1 MRLGIL
7 ISGRGSNMVAIA
19 RTCEV
24 ASYPAQIA
32 IVISNRPEAA
42 GLARAAEIGLKT
54 AVVDHND
61 YETREDFETVLV
73 QLLRAERV
81 ELVCLAGFMRLLT
94 PQFIAAFPQQILNV
108 HPSLLPAFPGL
119 DAQQQAF
126 EYGVRYSGC
135 TVHLVNAELDAGPIV
150 CQSVV
155 AIEAGDTENVLS
167 ARILEQEHR
176 LYREA
181 IRLFAENRVSIV
193 GRRVEIRP
201 TRSVLDGAR

>member
-19 RTCEV
+19 KACEA

-32 IVISNRPEAA
+32 IVISNRPAAA
-42 GLARAAEIGLKT
+42 GLARAAELGLKT
-54 AVVDHND
+54 AIVDHND
-61 YETREDFETVLV
+61 YENREDFETVLV
-73 QLLRAERV
+73 RLLGSERV
-81 ELVCLAGFMRLLT
+81 ELVCLAGFMRFLT
-94 PQFIAAFPQQILNV
+94 PRFIAAFPEHILNV

-126 EYGVRYSGC
+126 EYGVRHSGC

-150 CQSVV
+150 CQRVV
-155 AIEAGDTENVLS
+155 AIEPGDTENVLG

-176 LYREA
+176 LYPEA
-181 IRLFAENRVSIV
+181 IRLFAEKRVRIV
-193 GRRVEIRP
+193 GRRVEILP
-201 TRSVLDGAR
+201 TL

>member
-1 MRLGIL
+1 ML

-19 RTCEV
+19 RACEP
-24 ASYPAQIA
+24 ASYPAHIA
-32 IVISNRPEAA
+32 IVISNRPQAI
-42 GLARAAEIGLKT
+42 GLVRARELGLKT
-54 AVVDHND
+54 AVVDHRDHEN
-61 YETREDFETVLV
+61 RADFETALLE
-73 QLLRAERV
+73 LLRAEGV

-94 PQFIAAFPQQILNV
+94 TQFVDAFPQRILNV

-119 DAQQQAF
+119 DAQRQAT

-155 AIEAGDTENVLS
+155 AIEPGDTENVLG

-176 LYREA
+176 LYPEA
-181 IRLFAENRVSIV
+181 IRLFAEDRVRIV
-193 GRRVEIRP
+193 GRCVEIRP
-201 TRSVLDGAR
+201 TL